1 MVKQSDINNAQKGCS
16 YREKFQAIESGLK
29 NEINPSH
36 SALKGTKRRAKNP
49 SKKLSFAKK
58 VV

>member
-16 YREKFQAIESGLK
+16 YLEKFQAIESGLK

-36 SALKGTKRRAKNP
+36 NAIKGTK
-49 SKKLSFAKK
+49 SK
-58 VV
+58 V